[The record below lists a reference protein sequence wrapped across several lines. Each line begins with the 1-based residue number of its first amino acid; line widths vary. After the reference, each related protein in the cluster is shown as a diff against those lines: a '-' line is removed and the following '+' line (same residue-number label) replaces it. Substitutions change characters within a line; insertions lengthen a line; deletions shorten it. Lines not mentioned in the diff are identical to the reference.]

1 MVKNGYYGNGG
12 LSLAWDLGVRFL
24 GVQNCVI
31 CGVLTFFFF
40 INLGFKDVMEKFV
53 GCLPVNLF

>member
-1 MVKNGYYGNGG
+1 MIKNGYYGNRG

-24 GVQNCVI
+24 DVQNCGI
-31 CGVLTFFFF
+31 CGVLTFFY